1 MRSTCRRGG
10 LICQVG
16 AAHRTNFGAGEP
28 ATFDFGVTMTA
39 DAIGRAGICVG
50 MLDNEIVVTDPP
62 ASLGV
67 AVDLPVAHHED
78 GQDSEAPGEAGPESV
93 PAAGF
98 VEGAG
103 PRQDVVEERIDAVHR
118 PSHLVMDSKVNLSCP
133 LAT

>member
-1 MRSTCRRGG
+1 
-10 LICQVG
+10 
-16 AAHRTNFGAGEP
+16 
-28 ATFDFGVTMTA
+28 MTT
-39 DAIGRAGICVG
+39 DAIGRAGIRVG

-78 GQDSEAPGEAGPESV
+78 GQDAEAPGEAGPEAV

-103 PRQDVVEERIDAVHR
+103 PRQHVVEERVDPVHR
-118 PSHLVMDSKVNLSCP
+118 QSHLVMDSKVNLSCA
-133 LAT
+133 LDT